1 MVDRMYASFGGNE
14 SNWLNENFFAGDQLF
29 LLQPV
34 MSNSLDQTDLWQ
46 RFDGPRRSWLVG
58 LEDFSHRQH

>member
-14 SNWLNENFFAGDQLF
+14 SNWVNENFFAGDQLF

-34 MSNSLDQTDLWQ
+34 MSNSLDQTDL
-46 RFDGPRRSWLVG
+46 
-58 LEDFSHRQH
+58 

>member
-1 MVDRMYASFGGNE
+1 MYASFGGNK

-29 LLQPV
+29 LLQRI
-34 MSNSLDQTDLWQ
+34 MSNSLDQTDLWR
-46 RFDGPRRSWLVG
+46 RFDGRRRSWLAG